1 MITMIIM
8 VAGMVVNGEI
18 RFVGIVL
25 ILFFAITLTNNLQSP
40 VIVNGTV
47 QTEFY
52 LKSMS
57 MKSLFKNGALALSL
71 LLMLTFLL
79 IYITAHHI
87 LTVGFYENSGD
98 PLSGIPGQD
107 ISVYETLQKWIYISS
122 AIYLLVKLGVITLIL
137 HTALYLNN
145 QDVSIDKIF
154 RVTVLAEFIFLIPAT
169 VKIISFPYTFPQ
181 GTLLDW
187 HKYYILSLL
196 SLFENTPADWYYAL
210 QTFNLFEIGY
220 WFLLAY
226 GISKISTLNYDRSL
240 RIVTIGYVP
249 ALVIWVAAVSFF
261 TLVMFP
267 STG

>member
-1 MITMIIM
+1 M
-8 VAGMVVNGEI
+8 
-18 RFVGIVL
+18 R
-25 ILFFAITLTNNLQSP
+25 
-40 VIVNGTV
+40 
-47 QTEFY
+47 
-52 LKSMS
+52 
-57 MKSLFKNGALALSL
+57 MKSLFKNGTLALVL

-79 IYITAHHI
+79 ICITAHHV

-107 ISVYETLQKWIYISS
+107 LSVYETLQKWIYISS
-122 AIYLLVKLGVITLIL
+122 AVYLLFKLGVITLIL

-145 QDVSIDKIF
+145 QDVSIGKIF

-169 VKIISFPYTFPQ
+169 VKIISFPYTFPH

-187 HKYYILSLL
+187 HRYYVLSLL
-196 SLFENTPADWYYAL
+196 SLFENAPADWYYAL
-210 QTFNLFEIGY
+210 QTFNVFEIGY

-226 GISKISTLNYDRSL
+226 GISKISPLNYDRSL
-240 RIVTIGYVP
+240 RIVVTAYVP
-249 ALVIWVAAVSFF
+249 ALVIWIAAVTFF